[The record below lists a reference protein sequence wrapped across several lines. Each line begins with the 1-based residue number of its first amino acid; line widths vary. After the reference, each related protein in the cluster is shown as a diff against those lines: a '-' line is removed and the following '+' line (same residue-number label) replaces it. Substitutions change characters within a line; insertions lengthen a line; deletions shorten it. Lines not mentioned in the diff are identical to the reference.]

1 MFSFN
6 EFCNCCPVMPQS
18 LCMAASQRL
27 PEGHQIEVFLLK
39 GEAVAEVHQRQCKNC
54 MWQLFK

>member
-39 GEAVAEVHQRQCKNC
+39 GKAVAEVHQRQCKNC
-54 MWQLFK
+54 M